1 MTSLL
6 YAPILDRLKHG
17 GELPDYCTVYGR
29 VISDIKMSDDVLKIS
44 MDDGNRIYLEDT
56 GQSCCERRY
65 MHTDDSFG
73 PFIGAKLLDIE
84 IRDGERDTSDG
95 DCKDSQFLVITTSA
109 GSFTVVN
116 YNEHNGYYGGF
127 SVEARLG

>member
-65 MHTDDSFG
+65 MH
-73 PFIGAKLLDIE
+73 
-84 IRDGERDTSDG
+84 GERDTSDG